1 MTDHRQEI
9 KDVLFRNEKPHS
21 WLQRELDKKLSAI
34 PGKKPVDIYRLLDGS
49 KSVFFDVD
57 VYELIQQI
65 FREHG
70 IIPTELDRTKR
81 LRSKVIEINGII
93 ASGLTLLNETMNEY
107 LQDDELTFDEKT
119 ELMQMIERIENE
131 YSRLSELKTL
141 IKK

>member
-1 MTDHRQEI
+1 MNHQIEI
-9 KDVLFRNEKPHS
+9 LKILFNNNKTKS
-21 WLQRELDKKLSAI
+21 WLHNELLKKGIDKDLQ
-34 PGKKPVDIYRLLDGS
+34 YLLDETRC
-49 KSVFFDVD
+49 KIFDVN
-57 VYELIQQI
+57 VYEAMMQI